1 MAQDPIVDGKGNY
14 VIDDGTGAQVRTRI
28 NTTLQA
34 IATNNSGSEAPPA
47 NNHQWFAN
55 TNTNK
60 LCYKDAST
68 GNNATTNYFNLANLD
83 GGLSVDQTSTFN
95 GDVIFQGTGGG
106 TKKITFDADGAF
118 NSGALKFT
126 GSSRALFGDT
136 HSLQITQ
143 LSTIF
148 NSIVSDQTSIFIAG
162 AQSTTAAFDCG
173 IRLSTYKSADNTISP
188 DIAYEAVIDGGQ
200 RLYFDGSGTPKLETT
215 ADGIQVTGGILPTTD
230 NDKPLGSSSKRFST
244 LHSGALNTGDIN
256 MSNLNDNGNEIDGSK
271 GSWSIQEGSD
281 DLFLI
286 NNRSGKKYKFNL
298 TEIT

>member
-34 IATNNSGSEAPPA
+34 IATNNSGSTAPPA

-68 GNNATTNYFNLANLD
+68 GNNATTNYFNLANLN
-83 GGLSVDQTSTFN
+83 GGLFVDQTSTFN
-95 GDVIFQGTGGG
+95 GNVIFNPTN
-106 TKKITFDADGAF
+106 TNDHDIVFDASHNNGKGKLHF
-118 NSGALKFT
+118 KGESRIT
-126 GSSRALFGDT
+126 VGSNDD
-136 HSLQITQ
+136 LQITSIPAVSFISSDNKTLFLAGTGAVGGTQ
-143 LSTIF
+143 AIILKTYRGD
-148 NSIVSDQTSIFIAG
+148 NSGLLD
-162 AQSTTAAFDCG
+162 TA
-173 IRLSTYKSADNTISP
+173 Y
-188 DIAYEAVIDGGQ
+188 IAYEDGKQ
-200 RLYFDGSGTPKLETT
+200 ELYFDNVAKFQTS
-215 ADGIQVTGGILPTTD
+215 ADGIEVIGSILPTTD
-230 NDKPLGSSSKRFST
+230 NDKALGSSSKRFST

-256 MSNLNDNGNEIDGSK
+256 MSNLKDNGNEVDGSK

-286 NNRSGKKYKFNL
+286 NRVSGKKYKFNL